1 MVTGYFKLCHFVAI
15 KSVRSIF
22 LGSFVILLGGGKFDA
37 RISGELSVKKGR
49 RNYWFLMIENLGRD
63 FSVIFFSF
71 FRPFCYFP
79 GRVEWVFLG
88 FESVCSR

>member
-37 RISGELSVKKGR
+37 RISGEL
-49 RNYWFLMIENLGRD
+49 D
-63 FSVIFFSF
+63 
-71 FRPFCYFP
+71 
-79 GRVEWVFLG
+79 
-88 FESVCSR
+88 